1 MATKENLLFASI
13 SELVEKGVCLKD
25 AEKIFA
31 FCSEHGVS
39 ATTFKA
45 LANIGI
51 SWETMNELSKNWYI
65 RTNRPLININE
76 QSPMVLCSV
85 FSHREVN
92 RLCRYW
98 KDKQAKKFRTPLDMV
113 AAGISRDRIINL
125 VERKKLG
132 IVLKVAATSEQKEIN
147 INCGVISELMKL
159 NGIGAVYAAKI
170 AAHKT
175 AIKDLSELD
184 EILGRKGISQQVVK
198 GSYRAVVLQA
208 AEKPSLRTQLGSIL
222 KHGSHKLDNK
232 VRSTLMKKA
241 DKGMAT
247 VQMQS
252 LTFVQANNNIGCQ
265 CVVDITAAPVTAF
278 TAPYAKKGVVL
289 GNSIGR
295 NQFSGERLATDK
307 VATVDFSD
315 LVRADETSGKKIQEK
330 AARCLRYLLGKID
343 GLEEGGKIY
352 ITKNIGVTHDM
363 DKNEYVPVYGD
374 GVSVLVELRNCY
386 ALLSGYD
393 PAYRMQ
399 EHEVVAIKKEWV
411 KQEDIIMTLDAD
423 RCNIYSTSQKRQDTM
438 MFFDASTEENIEKF
452 NKIFYGATH
461 GEFTIREGEKVTGTM
476 LVDAA
481 TRLSSHTCGMGM
493 RADQGFTLK
502 SFCILFDKDNQMDG
516 EGTMLDTCAARA
528 AKVST
533 KDVVGMQIQLRPHT
547 VKATTKVVTTDYMQ
561 MTLNGKKLMTI
572 YTSDVPE
579 WLTNELRIKIEKGYD
594 KMVKEATGVKPV
606 AEHLE
611 SYDGIVVVVDAE
623 K

>member
-1 MATKENLLFASI
+1 MTRENLLFASV
-13 SELVEKGVCLKD
+13 SELELAGIYHKD
-25 AEKIFA
+25 AEKIFM
-31 FCSEHGVS
+31 FCSERGVS

-51 SWETMNELSKNWYI
+51 SWESMKVLSHNWYV

-76 QSPMVLCSV
+76 QSPMVLCAV
-85 FSHREVN
+85 FTHREVN

-98 KDKQAKKFRTPLDMV
+98 KDKQAKKFRMPLDMV
-113 AAGISRDRIINL
+113 AAGISRDRIMSL

-132 IVLKVAATSEQKEIN
+132 IVIKGKVVSEQKEIN
-147 INCGVISELMKL
+147 INCGVVSELMKL
-159 NGIGAVYAAKI
+159 SGIGAVYAARI
-170 AAHKT
+170 AAYKA

-184 EILGRKGISQQVVK
+184 EILGRKGISRKVVE
-198 GSYRAVVLQA
+198 GSYRAVVLEA
-208 AEKPSLRTQLGSIL
+208 AEKPSLRAQLGSIL

-252 LTFVQANNNIGCQ
+252 LTFIQANNGVGCQ
-265 CVVDITAAPVTAF
+265 CLVDITAAPVTAF
-278 TAPYAKKGVVL
+278 TAPYAEKGVVL

-295 NQFSGERLATDK
+295 NQFSGERLATNK

-315 LVRADETSGKKIQEK
+315 LVRADETSGKEVQEK
-330 AARCLRYLLGKID
+330 AARSLRYLLGKIK
-343 GLEEGGKIY
+343 GLKEGGKIY
-352 ITKNIGVTHDM
+352 ITKNISSRYDIEQE
-363 DKNEYVPVYGD
+363 KYVPVHGD
-374 GVSVLVELRNCY
+374 GVSVLIELQDCY
-386 ALLSGYD
+386 ALLNGYN

-399 EHEVVAIKKEWV
+399 KHDLVRIEKSWV
-411 KQEDIIMTLDAD
+411 KDEDIIMVLDAKK
-423 RCNIYSTSQKRQDTM
+423 CNIYSTSQKRQDTM
-438 MFFDASTEENIEKF
+438 MFFDASTEESVKKF
-452 NKIFYGATH
+452 NKIFYEATH
-461 GEFTIREGEKVTGTM
+461 GEFSIREGEKVTGTM

-502 SFCILFDKDNQMDG
+502 SFCILFDKDDQMDG

-579 WLTNELRIKIEKGYD
+579 WLTNELRIKLEKGYD

>member
-1 MATKENLLFASI
+1 MTKDNLLFASI
-13 SELVEKGVCLKD
+13 AELELAGICRKD

-31 FCSEHGVS
+31 FCSERGVS
-39 ATTFKA
+39 ATTFMA

-51 SWETMNELSKNWYI
+51 SWESMKILGHNWYI

-76 QSPMVLCSV
+76 QSPMVLCV
-85 FSHREVN
+85 IFSQREVN
-92 RLCRYW
+92 RICRYW
-98 KDKQAKKFRTPLDMV
+98 KDTKAKKFRTPLDMV
-113 AAGISRDRIINL
+113 AAGISRDRIMSL

-132 IVLKVAATSEQKEIN
+132 IVIRGEVASEQKEIN
-147 INCGVISELMKL
+147 INCGVVSELMKL

-170 AAHKT
+170 AAHKVV
-175 AIKDLSELD
+175 IKDLSELD
-184 EILGRKGISQQVVK
+184 EILGRKGISHKVAE
-198 GSYRAVVLQA
+198 GSYRAVVLEA
-208 AEKPSLRTQLGSIL
+208 AEKPNLRSQLGSIL
-222 KHGSHKLDNK
+222 KNGSHKLDNK

-252 LTFVQANNNIGCQ
+252 LTFIQANNGVGCQ
-265 CVVDITAAPVTAF
+265 CLVDITAAPVTAF
-278 TAPYAKKGVVL
+278 TAPYAKKGVTL

-315 LVRADETSGKKIQEK
+315 LVRADETSGKEIQEK
-330 AARCLRYLLGKID
+330 AARSLRYLLGKIK
-343 GLEEGGKIY
+343 GLDEGGKIF
-352 ITKNIGVTHDM
+352 ITRNINSRFDM
-363 DKNEYVPVYGD
+363 KTEKYVPVYGD
-374 GVSVLVELRNCY
+374 GISVLIELADCY
-386 ALLSGYD
+386 ALLNGYD

-399 EHEVVAIKKEWV
+399 EHNLTRIEKEWV
-411 KQEDIIMTLDAD
+411 KNEDVIMTLDAD

-438 MFFDASTEENIEKF
+438 MFFDASTEENVKKF
-452 NKIFYGATH
+452 NKIFYDATH
-461 GEFTIREGEKVTGTM
+461 GEFAIREGEKVTGTM

-493 RADQGFTLK
+493 RADQGFALK
-502 SFCILFDKDNQMDG
+502 SFCVLFDKDDQMDG

-572 YTSDVPE
+572 HTSDVPE
-579 WLTNELRIKIEKGYD
+579 WLTGELRIKLEKGYD
-594 KMVKEATGVKPV
+594 KMVKEATGVMPT
-606 AEHLE
+606 AEHLKD
-611 SYDGIVVVVDAE
+611 YDGIVVIVDTE

>member
-1 MATKENLLFASI
+1 MAKENLLFASV
-13 SELVEKGVCLKD
+13 SELEQAGICRKD

-31 FCSEHGVS
+31 FCSERGVS

-51 SWETMNELSKNWYI
+51 SWESMNKLSKNWYI

-85 FSHREVN
+85 FTHREVN
-92 RLCRYW
+92 HICRYW
-98 KDKQAKKFRTPLDMV
+98 KDAKAKKFRMPLDMI

-147 INCGVISELMKL
+147 INCGIVSELMKL
-159 NGIGAVYAAKI
+159 NGVGAVYAAKI

-184 EILGRKGISQQVVK
+184 EILGRKGISKQVVK

-222 KHGSHKLDNK
+222 KNGNHKLDNK
-232 VRSTLMKKA
+232 VRNTLMKKA
-241 DKGMAT
+241 EKGMAT

-252 LTFVQANNNIGCQ
+252 LKFIQANNGVGCQ
-265 CVVDITAAPVTAF
+265 CLVDITAAPVTAF

-330 AARCLRYLLGKID
+330 AARSLRYLLGKIKS
-343 GLEEGGKIY
+343 LKEGGKIY
-352 ITKNIGVTHDM
+352 ITKNISSMYDIEQE
-363 DKNEYVPVYGD
+363 KYVPVHGD
-374 GVSVLVELRNCY
+374 GVSVLIELRDCY
-386 ALLSGYD
+386 ALLNGYE

-399 EHEVVAIKKEWV
+399 KHDLVRIEKEWI
-411 KQEDIIMTLDAD
+411 KDEDIIMTLDAD

-438 MFFDASTEENIEKF
+438 MFFDTSTEENVKKF
-452 NKIFYGATH
+452 NKIFYNATH
-461 GEFTIREGEKVTGTM
+461 GEFAIREGEKVTGTM

-561 MTLNGKKLMTI
+561 MTLEGKNLMTI
-572 YTSDVPE
+572 HTSDVPE
-579 WLTNELRIKIEKGYD
+579 WLTGELRIKLEKGYD

-611 SYDGIVVVVDAE
+611 GYDGIVVVVDTEA
-623 K
+623 

>member
-1 MATKENLLFASI
+1 MTRENLLFASI
-13 SELVEKGVCLKD
+13 SELEVAGICRKD

-31 FCSEHGVS
+31 FCSERGVS

-51 SWETMNELSKNWYI
+51 SWESMKVLSHNWYV
-65 RTNRPLININE
+65 RTNHPLININE
-76 QSPMVLCSV
+76 QSPMVLCAV
-85 FSHREVN
+85 FTHREVN
-92 RLCRYW
+92 RICRYW
-98 KDKQAKKFRTPLDMV
+98 KDAQAKKFRTPLDMA
-113 AAGISRDRIINL
+113 AAGISRDRIMSL

-132 IVLKVAATSEQKEIN
+132 IVIKGEVVSEQKEIN

-222 KHGSHKLDNK
+222 KHGNHKLDNK
-232 VRSTLMKKA
+232 VRNTLMKKA

-252 LTFVQANNNIGCQ
+252 LKFIQANNGVGCQ
-265 CVVDITAAPVTAF
+265 CLVDITAAPVTAF

-330 AARCLRYLLGKID
+330 AARSLRYLLGKIKS
-343 GLEEGGKIY
+343 LKEGGKIY
-352 ITKNIGVTHDM
+352 ITKNISSVYDIEQE
-363 DKNEYVPVYGD
+363 KYVPVHGD
-374 GVSVLVELRNCY
+374 GVSVLIELRDCY
-386 ALLSGYD
+386 ALLNGYE

-399 EHEVVAIKKEWV
+399 KHDLVRIEKEWV
-411 KQEDIIMTLDAD
+411 KDEDIIMTLDAD

-438 MFFDASTEENIEKF
+438 MFFDASTEENVKKF
-452 NKIFYGATH
+452 NKIFYNATH
-461 GEFTIREGEKVTGTM
+461 GEFAIREGEKVTGTM

-502 SFCILFDKDNQMDG
+502 SFCILFDKDDQMDG

-561 MTLNGKKLMTI
+561 MTLNSKKLMTI

-579 WLTNELRIKIEKGYD
+579 WLTNELRIKLEKGYD

-611 SYDGIVVVVDAE
+611 SYDGIVVVVDTE
-623 K
+623 E